1 MAERIL
7 IVEDDPATRE
17 GLALLLQT
25 LGYRVTA
32 APDGATALA
41 ALRQEPPD
49 VMLLD
54 LILPGDM
61 SGIQLLQTAREE
73 SPQVGAIVMTGF
85 PSAETT
91 VEALRLGAFDYLTKP
106 FDLGRMSSLLT
117 QLVTRQR
124 QERRSADTLRQLET
138 ISRCSRIGIY
148 SVDLAGL
155 FTYWGGSGLLG
166 YSAEEMVGRKTP
178 AAFVRTPRFDL
189 ASELDACRR
198 AGSVLGEHEVERK
211 DGQRLTIR
219 TKLLPLFDVAH
230 RSIGY
235 AGYLMDISEERR
247 LQETQQGRLLEME
260 GRLRGEAG
268 LVEAYRDLHAAL
280 REGVGVSELVTRG
293 LTGILGAA
301 PGGRGAWCFLREN
314 LGEELRSIPVEGGG
328 TVWLAGA
335 AHTAPDPHLSASAL
349 CGIGTCDC
357 VQMLSGQRVL
367 PLGPTWVRCGRLE
380 AAGPGGVATQGHL
393 TLPLTFRGAVL
404 GILNVAT
411 EQGGE

>member
-17 GLALLLQT
+17 GLSLLLQT

-124 QERRSADTLRQLET
+124 QERRERSGQECDGEAVREGVPLKRAGQQQLEILEREFAAGAERPPQHET
-138 ISRCSRIGIY
+138 DGVEQKGAEESEQQRQEQERCGCEI
-148 SVDLAGL
+148 VPLHAL
-155 FTYWGGSGLLG
+155 TKASGL
-166 YSAEEMVGRKTP
+166 
-178 AAFVRTPRFDL
+178 
-189 ASELDACRR
+189 RR
-198 AGSVLGEHEVERK
+198 AGVGRER
-211 DGQRLTIR
+211 
-219 TKLLPLFDVAH
+219 
-230 RSIGY
+230 
-235 AGYLMDISEERR
+235 
-247 LQETQQGRLLEME
+247 
-260 GRLRGEAG
+260 
-268 LVEAYRDLHAAL
+268 
-280 REGVGVSELVTRG
+280 
-293 LTGILGAA
+293 
-301 PGGRGAWCFLREN
+301 
-314 LGEELRSIPVEGGG
+314 
-328 TVWLAGA
+328 
-335 AHTAPDPHLSASAL
+335 
-349 CGIGTCDC
+349 
-357 VQMLSGQRVL
+357 
-367 PLGPTWVRCGRLE
+367 
-380 AAGPGGVATQGHL
+380 
-393 TLPLTFRGAVL
+393 
-404 GILNVAT
+404 
-411 EQGGE
+411 